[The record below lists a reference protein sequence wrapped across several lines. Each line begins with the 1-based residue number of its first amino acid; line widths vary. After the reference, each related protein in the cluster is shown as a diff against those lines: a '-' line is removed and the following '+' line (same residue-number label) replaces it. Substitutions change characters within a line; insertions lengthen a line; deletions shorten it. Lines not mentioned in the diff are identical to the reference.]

1 MLPPH
6 TGQGCEPRREPQ
18 QRDFINSSE
27 SALFLVDLFSL
38 QQILENIIPARL
50 EGIMGILVEPLGRIS
65 GVPQL

>member
-18 QRDFINSSE
+18 HRDFINSSE

-38 QQILENIIPARL
+38 ILENIIPARL